1 MQAAQNTKLLSIAE
15 IYDHSLDAG
24 FTAVPVAFLEK
35 LNFNVK
41 QAYFLSLL
49 VSRWLFY
56 TDNGKSQKTTFYAC
70 SKYMEGKTGYTAK
83 TQYNYLQAFQK
94 RGWITVEVKDQKRH
108 IGFTKEFNAEF
119 SVFFGTTSVN
129 FTDTNRKV
137 LPTASESFTDDNR
150 EILPTNNNKLNNK
163 KNNKNAN
170 AQKNARAKIFSK
182 EKNTAVTAPSELP
195 KKFAAKKVSFAVEQA
210 LPLAFDEFNQW
221 LDSMGKQAP
230 VSNPKQTEAMLGVL
244 EYFEK
249 GINAKNA
256 NTGQETTAKQL
267 VGALVFCLNNLALGK
282 MEGKTR
288 KVSLGDKNNSQID
301 YFLELN
307 HISGFYNQIDLF
319 YSLCKDIYQK
329 SQKVQNKPKDKP
341 ATPARPVQTVVE
353 QVEHKTVPPPA
364 RPVQTVAEQVEH
376 KAAVAEVLAQFDA
389 DAAMERAQTEAQIR
403 ALGINYQQLD
413 SEIQFVDTASLL
425 APVCFVGEFLDYVLT
440 NGLLEGSAQLS
451 KYKGSKSTNI
461 MDYCLILKNVVKY
474 AKSR

>member
-1 MQAAQNTKLLSIAE
+1 MQTAQNIKLLSIAE

-24 FTAVPVAFLEK
+24 FTAVPVVFLEK
-35 LNFNVK
+35 LKFDVN

-70 SKYMEGKTGYTAK
+70 SKYMEGKTGYSAK
-83 TQYNYLQAFQK
+83 TQYNYLQAFKK
-94 RGWITVEVKDQKRH
+94 RGWITVEVIDQKRH

-129 FTDTNRKV
+129 FTDTNRQV
-137 LPTASESFTDDNR
+137 LPNTSVNFTDDNR

-170 AQKNARAKIFSK
+170 AQKNARAKNFSQ

-221 LDSMGKQAP
+221 LESMGKQAP
-230 VSNPKQTEAMLGVL
+230 ISNPKQTEAMLGVL

-256 NTGQETTAKQL
+256 NSGQDTTAKQL
-267 VGALVFCLNNLALGK
+267 VGALVFCLNNLANAKL
-282 MEGKTR
+282 EGKAR

-329 SQKVQNKPKDKP
+329 TQNKPKDKP
-341 ATPARPVQTVVE
+341 ATPARPVPTATEKVA
-353 QVEHKTVPPPA
+353 KTVPPPA
-364 RPVQTVAEQVEH
+364 RPVPTATEQVEH
-376 KAAVAEVLAQFDA
+376 KAAVAEVIAQFDT
-389 DAAMERAQTEAQIR
+389 DAAMERAQTAAQIR

-413 SEIQFVDTASLL
+413 SEMQLVDTAAVL
-425 APVCFVGEFLDYVLT
+425 ARVCWVGEFLDYVSE
-440 NGLLEGSAQLS
+440 NGLLQGSAQLS
-451 KYKGSKSTNI
+451 KYKGSKSTNT
-461 MDYCLILKNVVKY
+461 MDYYLILKNVMKY
-474 AKSR
+474 AKGR